1 MAPMGSPLGHRA
13 GKPALV
19 ALVANCNRD
28 TNCDN
33 LRLTRPRI
41 VEDSSVKQSKH
52 QDVGSGEVK
61 FCYEQIQ
68 SPAPMNYP

>member
-1 MAPMGSPLGHRA
+1 MPRDEGRWHQWDLPLGASA

-19 ALVANCNRD
+19 TLVANCNRD

-41 VEDSSVKQSKH
+41 VEDSSVKQSTH
-52 QDVGSGEVK
+52 QTLDPGK
-61 FCYEQIQ
+61 
-68 SPAPMNYP
+68 